1 MTFSLA
7 DAWPNYTYVEPHV
20 YTKAC
25 IRLIGLG
32 MYVPKGIITNE
43 FFSFLATR
51 LGDPRSV
58 EAFENATGLT
68 MRRVRS
74 STLDFCRSIVGPEAP
89 GLIYDETTSDNVSVV
104 DMAVIAAQRALMS
117 AGREASEI
125 DAVIAASSSDDNL
138 FPTLAGLVQMH
149 LGCRQVRA
157 LTLKGACACQVE
169 AFQVAAEMLSA
180 STSRLVLVVAA
191 DAMLSQALHILNWKT
206 SSLFGEGATAFLIE
220 RGERDSDETYVING
234 YDARQGPALCLQV
247 PLRKDAMEMAEI
259 DDYIARLYQKGRGLE
274 VEQYFSKCL
283 VGYMHM
289 NGARVYLEAPRAMAE
304 CVDALCRQAQLSSNE
319 LAHIVPHQAN
329 SRITRRIGELLI
341 RDYGWPD
348 TIMAQLADHVRTYG
362 NLANASIGMALI
374 ETLRSGSLLPG
385 QWIALPAVGGGMH
398 YGCWLLRYQG
408 IKNIEH
414 TMKT

>member
-1 MTFSLA
+1 MTSSLM
-7 DAWPNYTYVEPHV
+7 DTWPDYTYVEPHV

-25 IRLIGLG
+25 IRVVGLG
-32 MYVPKGIITNE
+32 MYVPKGMITNE

-51 LGDPRSV
+51 LGNPRSA
-58 EAFENATGLT
+58 ELFEDATGLAI
-68 MRRVRS
+68 RRVSS
-74 STLDFCRSIVGPEAP
+74 STLDFCRGIAGPDAP
-89 GLIYDETTSDNVSVV
+89 GLIYDETTPNDMSLV

-125 DAVIAASSSDDNL
+125 DAVIAASSSDDNQ
-138 FPTLAGLVQMH
+138 FPTMAGLVQMH

-157 LTLKGACACQVE
+157 LTLKGACACQTE
-169 AFQVAAEMLSA
+169 AFQIAAEVLSA
-180 STSRLVLVVAA
+180 STSRLVLVVTA
-191 DAMLSQALHILNWKT
+191 DVKLDHVLHILDWKT

-234 YDARQGPALCLQV
+234 YDARKGPALFQRAS
-247 PLRKDAMEMAEI
+247 LRKDAKEMAEI
-259 DDYIARLYQKGRGLE
+259 DSHIARSFQEGRMQE
-274 VEQYFSKCL
+274 VEQYLSKDL
-283 VGYMHM
+283 VGYVHM

-304 CVDALCRQAQLSSNE
+304 CVDALCRQARLSPDE
-319 LAHIVPHQAN
+319 LAHIIPHQAN

-348 TIMAQLADHVRTYG
+348 TIMARLADHIRTYG
-362 NLANASIGMALI
+362 NLSNASIGMALI

-408 IKNIEH
+408 IKDIEH
-414 TMKT
+414 TMMS